1 MVNFN
6 TITANDT
13 VGRMATAYDFGQ
25 VTAVAGESDSFSPR
39 YLTVANFQYPNPEE
53 VGIGVCGW
61 TDTASV
67 CATSINGNSAVQ
79 QFGLPSSIWSGDTT
93 EVDNLGAKDQ
103 LKLIVN
109 AGYQFTGQFILG
121 SLDDN
126 NGSGGF
132 EDGYVTYG
140 ANTVHFTRTAT
151 GAVVDMGTGTIGHA
165 AGFGADVFLL
175 TLGNF
180 SPSITQVMFA
190 AGAPGNTTGTNN
202 DYLVTAADVTPVPL
216 PAAGWLL
223 LGGLGALRTALRRR
237 SRG

>member
-1 MVNFN
+1 MVDFYS
-6 TITANDT
+6 ITANNT
-13 VGRMATAYDFGQ
+13 VGRMATTYDFGQ
-25 VTAVAGESDSFSPR
+25 VTAVAGESDNFSPR
-39 YLTVANFQYPNPEE
+39 FLTVANFQYPNPNDI
-53 VGIGVCGW
+53 GIGACGW

-67 CATSINGNSAVQ
+67 CATSINGNNAVQ
-79 QFGLPSSIWSGDTT
+79 QLGLPSSIWTGDTT

-103 LKLIVN
+103 LKLIVD

-132 EDGYVTYG
+132 EDGYVKYG
-140 ANTVHFTRTAT
+140 GNTVHFTRTAT
-151 GAVVDMGTGTIGHA
+151 GAVVDMGTATIGHA
-165 AGFGADVFLL
+165 AGFGPDVFLL

-190 AGAPGNTTGTNN
+190 AGSPGITTGTNN
-202 DYLVTAADVTPVPL
+202 DYLVAAADVTPVPL

-223 LGGLGALRTALRRR
+223 LGGLGALGTAVRRR
-237 SRG
+237 FS